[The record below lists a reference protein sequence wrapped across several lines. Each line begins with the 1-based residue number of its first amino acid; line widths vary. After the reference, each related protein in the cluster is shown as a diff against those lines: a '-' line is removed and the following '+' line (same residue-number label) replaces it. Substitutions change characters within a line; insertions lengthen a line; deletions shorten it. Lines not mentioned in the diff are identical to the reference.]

1 MNNLHIGG
9 NMNNNED
16 KGDSMKGITK
26 LDVYGVIILLMTL
39 ISVLAIMNERLAIL
53 IVVSLGIM
61 AVSITIYSF
70 ILYLMTLSK
79 SKNDTSDCN
88 KNKEVNNL

>member
-1 MNNLHIGG
+1 MDNNK
-9 NMNNNED
+9 D
-16 KGDSMKGITK
+16 KGDGMKDITK

-53 IVVSLGIM
+53 IVLSLGVM
-61 AVSITIYSF
+61 AISITIYSF
-70 ILYLMTLSK
+70 ILYLMTLDK

-88 KNKEVNNL
+88 KEANNL